1 MGFQITGKLLSSCK
15 GIIAD
20 QEADGQMVESRTG
33 NIGSGP
39 IPLQVILIPL
49 VNTMQK
55 DRYSSEKMLL
65 KFDRLLRPAIHSG
78 SDHKL

>member
-20 QEADGQMVESRTG
+20 QEADLQMVESRTRD
-33 NIGSGP
+33 IGSGP
-39 IPLQVILIPL
+39 ILQQVVLIPP

-55 DRYSSEKMLL
+55 DRYSSEKM
-65 KFDRLLRPAIHSG
+65 AAEI
-78 SDHKL
+78 